1 MTAINPARLKIQ
13 SAKVAESFL
22 DSNQFI
28 NELHG
33 LFTFYAARIRQTSLS
48 RAPLALQA
56 YQIPAPV
63 IMTLELE
70 LSEIAKEHPEKSL
83 ELVDEL
89 WKEDWV
95 EFRQLAVLLLGL
107 IPINSKNEILRR
119 IRSWVKTS
127 PTEELRQQVII
138 KGLQGMMAEKPEKVL
153 DMLKKMAAS
162 KDKKD
167 LQGALYGLIPFVE
180 DPDFENFPTVYKI
193 LSAILLP
200 DDQILIKEISTI
212 IRALQRR
219 SDQETANF
227 LVRQLSTAS
236 KPRISRITRQV
247 LKYFSKE
254 SQELLREGLVNH
266 A

>member
-22 DSNQFI
+22 DPNQFI
-28 NELHG
+28 SELHG

-63 IMTLELE
+63 MRTLEQE
-70 LSEIAKEHPEKSL
+70 LSEKVKEYPDKCL
-83 ELVDEL
+83 QLVDIL
-89 WKEDWV
+89 WEEDWV

-107 IPINSKNEILRR
+107 IPVRSSKEILIR

-127 PTEELRQQVII
+127 PTEELRQLVMVTGL
-138 KGLQGMMAEKPEKVL
+138 KGMKSEKPDQVL
-153 DMLKKMAAS
+153 DLLKSMGAS
-162 KDKKD
+162 KDKKEQ
-167 LQGALYGLIPFVE
+167 QGTLYGLIPFAK
-180 DPDFENFPTVYKI
+180 DPNFENFPKVFKI
-193 LSAILLP
+193 LNVILLF
-200 DDQILIKEISTI
+200 DSQNLIKEITTI
-212 IRALQRR
+212 IRALQKR

-236 KPRISRITRQV
+236 KPRILRITRQV
-247 LKYFSKE
+247 LKYFSAE
-254 SQELLREGLVNH
+254 SQELLRKGLANH
-266 A
+266 G